1 MLSSA
6 DKTRNI
12 KISDITCITAPVEDT
27 HLKLW
32 LLFDTECVSG
42 IESII
47 ETSPSE
53 SGILEKTARYCLR
66 GNDSTY
72 LEIGYIDLHTGEAK
86 RYNVP
91 EKDDGEKNE

>member
-1 MLSSA
+1 MLSSV
-6 DKTRNI
+6 DKTKNI
-12 KISDITCITAPVEDT
+12 KISDITCVTVPEEDT

-32 LLFDTECVSG
+32 LLFDTESVSG

-53 SGILEKTARYCLR
+53 GGILEKTARYCLR

-86 RYNVP
+86 RYSVS
-91 EKDDGEKNE
+91 EKGDGEER